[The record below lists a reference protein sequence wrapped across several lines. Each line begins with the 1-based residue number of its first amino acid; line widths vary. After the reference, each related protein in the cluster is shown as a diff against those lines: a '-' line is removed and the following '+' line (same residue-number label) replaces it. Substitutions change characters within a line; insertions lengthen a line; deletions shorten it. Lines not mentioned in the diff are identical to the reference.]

1 MVLPNLLPSAFPI
14 RKCRRVLSSYTRP
27 SVRLSGLATGY
38 LWRTVSVQRSLIA
51 SLVTCRN
58 FPTSDDD
65 KSRQNCQIRR
75 EIRKKNFRDNFFSD
89 GNLSVSV
96 SFNFFPL
103 AFFLTICLTLYVP
116 RDIWPRLDQWDRRC
130 DTWCADTLRSEAAIL
145 LLCLREVV
153 AYYIFS
159 TGLCNCLRMDIFQI
173 LEYWWKIYGEWNVL
187 VLSCLARAVCSQIR
201 SKIWSRT
208 CCEQAAIF
216 LFFYEL
222 ASLLFWVWS

>member
-1 MVLPNLLPSAFPI
+1 MYSMDLFTFYPRPFRLGNAEGY
-14 RKCRRVLSSYTRP
+14 CRRTRVCP
-27 SVRLSGLATGY
+27 SVCLSGLATGY

-51 SLVTCRN
+51 SLVTCRI

-145 LLCLREVV
+145 LLCLR
-153 AYYIFS
+153 
-159 TGLCNCLRMDIFQI
+159 GLTERLSRI
-173 LEYWWKIYGEWNVL
+173 IYSQLDYATVCEWI
-187 VLSCLARAVCSQIR
+187 SF
-201 SKIWSRT
+201 KFWSID
-208 CCEQAAIF
+208 EKYMGNEMY
-216 LFFYEL
+216 LFFR
-222 ASLLFWVWS
+222 V

>member
-1 MVLPNLLPSAFPI
+1 M
-14 RKCRRVLSSYTRP
+14 RRLSSRQVAASST
-27 SVRLSGLATGY
+27 SGLATGY
-38 LWRTVSVQRSLIA
+38 LWRTASVQRSLIA
-51 SLVTCRN
+51 SLVTCRI

-173 LEYWWKIYGEWNVL
+173 LEYWWKLYGEWNVL

-201 SKIWSRT
+201 SKIWAYLLRASRH
-208 CCEQAAIF
+208 F
-216 LFFYEL
+216 LVFLRARFTFIL
-222 ASLLFWVWS
+222 SVIIVIKSDFGL

>member
-1 MVLPNLLPSAFPI
+1 M
-14 RKCRRVLSSYTRP
+14 RRLSSRQVAA
-27 SVRLSGLATGY
+27 SSMSGLATGY

-116 RDIWPRLDQWDRRC
+116 RDMWPRLDQWDRRC
-130 DTWCADTLRSEAAIL
+130 DTWCADTLRSGAAIL
-145 LLCLREVV
+145 VPV
-153 AYYIFS
+153 
-159 TGLCNCLRMDIFQI
+159 
-173 LEYWWKIYGEWNVL
+173 WK
-187 VLSCLARAVCSQIR
+187 ARRRVCRIS
-201 SKIWSRT
+201 
-208 CCEQAAIF
+208 AHFVF
-216 LFFYEL
+216 LYT
-222 ASLLFWVWS
+222 LFWINCRSEAKEDIVRPTLVKF